1 MRERVYVGVDLA
13 KDFHQVMA
21 VGPDHQV
28 LSKTFRIGRGRGG
41 VAEMLDRLRFLVANQ
56 EDLVFTIE
64 ATSDYW
70 WELAWELSDRGC
82 QVYLAHPKKAHDLR
96 KFYALHTK
104 TDVTDAEAL
113 ARMPLVDKGL
123 QALWRPSATVQSLQR
138 LCRLRWKSRCRIADL
153 KRRLSHLSDIVVPGL
168 GKVMPIRYSKS
179 ARVFLRRYLAPEK
192 ARRLGKKRL
201 GAVLNKAAWGKF
213 SDQKLDQLW
222 QCVQNAPNLGLQADD
237 LLLEVGLQLDEIE
250 ALEKQITQLD
260 GRIAELY
267 GEVDPEQR
275 LLQQPGLGEFL
286 AASITAV
293 IGDVRRFPSA
303 KHLISYSG
311 LAPRVKSS
319 GGQTKA
325 RQGIT
330 KHGNPYLRAWAYV
343 AAENARQYDPELKA
357 YYERLRSNGKHYLTA
372 MCATAARLL
381 ERSYALL
388 SEEMESAEKEESHA
402 QSMCTG

>member
-1 MRERVYVGVDLA
+1 MSEKVYVGVDLA
-13 KDFHQVMA
+13 KEFHQVMA
-21 VGPDHQV
+21 VDSDQQV
-28 LSKTFRIGRGRGG
+28 LAPTFRICRGRVG
-41 VAEMLDRLRFLVANQ
+41 VQEMIERLRFLVRQ
-56 EDLVFTIE
+56 ESDLVFTVE

-70 WELAWELSDRGC
+70 WELAWELDDRGC
-82 QVYLAHPKKAHDLR
+82 VVYMAHPKKAHDLR

-113 ARMPLVDKGL
+113 ARMPLVDKSL
-123 QALWRPSATVQSLQR
+123 QSLWRPSVAVQSLQR

-168 GKVMPIRYSKS
+168 GQVMPLRYSKS
-179 ARVFLRRYLAPEK
+179 ARVFLRRYLAPER

-201 GAVLNKAAWGKF
+201 GAVLAKAAWGKF
-213 SDQKLDQLW
+213 SEQKLDRLW
-222 QCVQNAPNLGLQADD
+222 ECVQNAPNLGLQPED

-250 ALEKQITQLD
+250 ALEKQIAQLD

-267 GEVDPEQR
+267 GEVDPSQC
-275 LLQQPGLGEFL
+275 LLAVSGLGEFL
-286 AASITAV
+286 AAAITGV

-303 KHLISYSG
+303 KHLISFSG

-330 KHGNPYLRAWAYV
+330 KHGSPYLRAWAYL

-357 YYERLRSNGKHYLTA
+357 YYQRMRANGKHYLTA

-381 ERSYALL
+381 ERVYEIL
-388 SEEMESAEKEESHA
+388 SEQVGETEKESQA
-402 QSMCTG
+402 QSVGTG

>member
-1 MRERVYVGVDLA
+1 M
-13 KDFHQVMA
+13 
-21 VGPDHQV
+21 GPVPRQALV
-28 LSKTFRIGRGRGG
+28 WAETGRKRGLPDPNKGGRTC
-41 VAEMLDRLRFLVANQ
+41 ENEFLVADQ
-56 EDLVFTIE
+56 SDLLFTIE

-70 WELAWELSDRGC
+70 WELAWDLGDRGC
-82 QVYLAHPKKAHDLR
+82 RVYLAHPKKAHDLR

-113 ARMPLVDKGL
+113 ARMPLVDTGL
-123 QALWRPSATVQSLQR
+123 QTLWRPSQAVQSLQR

-153 KRRLSHLSDIVVPGL
+153 KRRLSHLSDIVVPGI

-201 GAVLNKAAWGKF
+201 GAVMAKAAWGKF
-213 SDQKLDQLW
+213 SEQKLDQLW

-250 ALEKQITQLD
+250 TLEKQIVQLD

-267 GEVDPEQR
+267 GEVGPQQR

-293 IGDVRRFPSA
+293 IGDVRRFPSS

-343 AAENARQYDPELKA
+343 AAENARQYDPELNA
-357 YYERLRSNGKHYLTA
+357 YYQRMRNNGKHYLTA

-381 ERSYALL
+381 ERAYDLL
-388 SEEMESAEKEESHA
+388 SEEVEAEQKRESHA

>member
-21 VGPDHQV
+21 VGGDHEV
-28 LSKTFRIGRGRGG
+28 LSETFRIGRGRGG
-41 VAEMLDRLRFLVANQ
+41 VAEMLDRLRFLVVNQ

-82 QVYLAHPKKAHDLR
+82 RVYLAHPKKAHDLR

-123 QALWRPSATVQSLQR
+123 QALWRPSVEVQSLQR

-153 KRRLSHLSDIVVPGL
+153 KRRLSHLSDIVVPGI

-179 ARVFLRRYLAPEK
+179 ARVFLRRYLAPQK

-201 GAVLNKAAWGKF
+201 GAVMSKAAWGKF

-222 QCVQNAPNLGLQADD
+222 ECVQNAPNLGLQAED
-237 LLLEVGLQLDEIE
+237 LLLEAGW
-250 ALEKQITQLD
+250 
-260 GRIAELY
+260 
-267 GEVDPEQR
+267 
-275 LLQQPGLGEFL
+275 
-286 AASITAV
+286 S
-293 IGDVRRFPSA
+293 
-303 KHLISYSG
+303 
-311 LAPRVKSS
+311 
-319 GGQTKA
+319 
-325 RQGIT
+325 
-330 KHGNPYLRAWAYV
+330 
-343 AAENARQYDPELKA
+343 
-357 YYERLRSNGKHYLTA
+357 
-372 MCATAARLL
+372 
-381 ERSYALL
+381 
-388 SEEMESAEKEESHA
+388 
-402 QSMCTG
+402 